1 MHKLVDLF
9 CHVDD
14 FCQAFLPQWQKLQL
28 ETGDR
33 KRNRKGRMSE
43 SEIMTIIIAFHMSHQ
58 RDFKNFYLGIIHRYH
73 KNEFPTLLS
82 YTRFLEVMPS
92 VLVPLSSFFTHV
104 KGTPTGIE
112 FIDST
117 SIKVCHNLR
126 IPRHKVFKGTAAR
139 GKGTMGWFYGFKL
152 HIITN
157 HLGDIVAAKL
167 TPANTDD
174 RKPVREL
181 SKGLFDKLYADKG
194 YISKALTEDLKED
207 GITLITTHRKNMKP
221 KVIAAWDRAMLSKR
235 FIIETINDQLKNIS
249 QIEHS
254 RHRSLHGFMLN
265 LLGGLIAYCLKPEK
279 PSLNITN
286 TEKSGLMAMA

>member
-1 MHKLVDLF
+1 MNKLVDLF

-14 FCQAFLPQWQKLQL
+14 FCQAFIPQWQKLQL
-28 ETGDR
+28 ESGER
-33 KRNRKGRMSE
+33 QRNRKGRMSE

-58 RDFKNFYLGIIHRYH
+58 RDFKNFYLGLIQHHY
-73 KNEFPTLLS
+73 KAYFPTLLS

-92 VLVPLSSFFTHV
+92 VLVPLSSFFTHM
-104 KGTPTGIE
+104 KGEPTGIE

-117 SIKVCHNLR
+117 SLKVCHNLR
-126 IPRHKVFKGTAAR
+126 IPRHKVFEGAAAR

-157 HLGDIVAAKL
+157 HHGEIVAAKL

-181 SKGLFDKLYADKG
+181 SKGLLDKLYGDKG
-194 YISKALTEDLKED
+194 YISKALSADLAEQ
-207 GITLITTHRKNMKP
+207 GVTLVTTRRKNMKP
-221 KVIAAWDRAMLSKR
+221 KALAAWDRAMLSKR

-286 TEKSGLMAMA
+286 TEKAGLMAMA